1 MNRSQNELVIPGF
14 VYDWQRKER
23 SLNSNKSLGTKTFLN
38 LIKGILVN
46 TFKEKKKCWWGQGE
60 KLVQTL
66 EF

>member
-46 TFKEKKKCWWGQGE
+46 TFKEKKNVGGGKGRSLS
-60 KLVQTL
+60 KH
-66 EF
+66 